1 MNIQKLKRFLFA
13 FLLVIMAGTTLI
25 GCKDSKKTRTF
36 TVGFDAD
43 FPPYC
48 IVEKDG
54 YTGFDIELAKEV
66 AKRRNW
72 NIKLKAINWDAK
84 DMELNSGLIDCIW
97 NGFTINGRENS
108 YTWSPP
114 YTDNKQVAVVNNQ
127 STIQTLADLAGKK
140 VAVQMDT
147 PMHKALLPEGK
158 CGKLGK
164 TFAKLVVTPNYNN
177 AFMELQAGSVDAI
190 AVDIG
195 VARQKMT
202 GNKRFRIL
210 KEVIMN
216 EFYGI
221 GFKKGNT
228 QLRDEV
234 VVTLSQIMKDGTAA
248 QISQKY
254 FNADVIIPFAEA
266 AVAESAKKVEGKTNQ
281 ISNFYA
287 TVKMLA
293 DGLKVTL
300 IIFFSTLIFAIP
312 IGVIVAKFRMSKNF
326 VVRNVFICY
335 ISVMRGTPLMLQ
347 LLVWFFCPYFLFGL
361 PLSELGFM
369 GLEYRYIAVIV
380 GFSLNYAAYFAEIYR
395 AGIESIP
402 KGQYEAAKVLG
413 YSDYQCASRIIL
425 PQVVKRILPPM
436 TNEVITLVKDTSLA
450 FSLSVLEMFTVAKQI
465 ASAQSTMMPFIVA
478 GVFYYILNFLVAS
491 FMSYLEKRLNYYR

>member
-1 MNIQKLKRFLFA
+1 MNLQKLKRFLVT
-13 FLLVIMAGTTLI
+13 FLLVIMGITLLTS
-25 GCKDSKKTRTF
+25 CKDSKKTRTF

-48 IVEKDG
+48 IVKKDG

-108 YTWSPP
+108 YTLSPP
-114 YTDNKQVAVVNNQ
+114 YTDNKQVAVV
-127 STIQTLADLAGKK
+127 SAKSKIRTLAQLKGKK

-164 TFAKLVVTPNYNN
+164 SFAKLVVTPNYNN
-177 AFMELQAGSVDAI
+177 AFMELLAGSVDAI

-202 GNKRFRIL
+202 GNKKFRIL
-210 KEVIMN
+210 NEVIMN

-234 VVTLSQIMKDGTAA
+234 VFTLSQIMNDGTASK
-248 QISQKY
+248 ISKKY
-254 FNADVIIPFAEA
+254 FNADVIIPFAES
-266 AVAESAKKVEGKTNQ
+266 AVEESAKKVDVSNQ
-281 ISNFYA
+281 LNNFFA
-287 TVKMLA
+287 TVQMLA
-293 DGLKVTL
+293 DGLIVTL
-300 IIFFSTLIFAIP
+300 IIFFYTLIFAIP

-326 VVRNVFICY
+326 VIRNTFVCY
-335 ISVMRGTPLMLQ
+335 ISIMRGTPLMLQ

-395 AGIESIP
+395 SGIEAIP
-402 KGQYEAAKVLG
+402 RGQYEAAKVLG

-491 FMSYLEKRLNYYR
+491 FMSYLEKKLNYYR